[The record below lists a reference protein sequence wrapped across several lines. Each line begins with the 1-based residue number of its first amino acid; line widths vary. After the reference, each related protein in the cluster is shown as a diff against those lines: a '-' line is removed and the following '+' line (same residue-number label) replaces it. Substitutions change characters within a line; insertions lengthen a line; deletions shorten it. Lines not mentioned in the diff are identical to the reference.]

1 MLFAKPLRLLATSVA
16 ASVVSACSGGTVSPP
31 TTVASTPAWAMPN
44 SDASG
49 FTIAGSSAAARYS
62 ALDQQMKSFMQ
73 RYGIRAGQLAVG
85 TGSTLLFSH
94 AYTNSSDPSY
104 MITLPTSIMRV
115 SSISKALVTAAITK
129 LYAANVISP
138 STLVYPYLGVTNPL
152 LPTQTPDPNTNAIT
166 VQELVDH
173 TAGLHDSSASAP
185 EFNMYS
191 IERAAGLNGPL
202 SKDQF
207 TAYLYG
213 APLSSVPGTRE
224 VYSNDGYYLL
234 ARVIEKAT
242 GQNYI
247 NWIDANVLAPIGITD
262 AVITAT
268 AASAR
273 RPNEVQCDDPA
284 TGPSVLTPQQDTIVP
299 DCYGGI
305 TYYEIL
311 DGPTSLSISAQSLVR
326 YAGTYNTY
334 GLGARQPGYAREG
347 SFVGSISW
355 MEALGDGDNFVFT
368 FNSRVDQNGNAFDIS
383 PLTKYF
389 ETNV

>member
-1 MLFAKPLRLLATSVA
+1 MP
-16 ASVVSACSGGTVSPP
+16 
-31 TTVASTPAWAMPN
+31 STD
-44 SDASG
+44 SSG
-49 FTIAGSSAAARYS
+49 FTITGSAASARYS
-62 ALDQQMKSFMQ
+62 ALDQPMKSFMQ
-73 RYGIRAGQLAVG
+73 QYGIRAGQLAVG
-85 TGSTLLFSH
+85 TGGTVLFSH
-94 AYTNSSDPSY
+94 AYTNSADPSY

-115 SSISKALVTAAITK
+115 SSISKAPVTAAITK
-129 LYAANVISP
+129 LYASNTISP
-138 STLVYPYLGVTNPL
+138 STLVYPYLGVTKPL
-152 LPTQTPDPNTNAIT
+152 LPTQTPDPNANAIT

-185 EFNMYS
+185 EFNMYG

-202 SKDQF
+202 TKDQF

-213 APLSSVPGTRE
+213 TPLSSVPGTQE

-268 AASAR
+268 AASGR
-273 RPNEVQCDDPA
+273 RPNEVLCDDPG
-284 TGPSVLTPQQDTIVP
+284 TGPSVLTPQRATIVP

-311 DGPTSLSISAQSLVR
+311 DGPTSLSISAQSLVK

-355 MEALGDGDNFVFT
+355 MEALPDGNNFVFT
-368 FNSRVDQNGNAFDIS
+368 FNRRVDHNGNVFDIS

-389 ETNV
+389 EVNL

>member
-1 MLFAKPLRLLATSVA
+1 
-16 ASVVSACSGGTVSPP
+16 
-31 TTVASTPAWAMPN
+31 
-44 SDASG
+44 
-49 FTIAGSSAAARYS
+49 
-62 ALDQQMKSFMQ
+62 
-73 RYGIRAGQLAVG
+73 
-85 TGSTLLFSH
+85 
-94 AYTNSSDPSY
+94 
-104 MITLPTSIMRV
+104 
-115 SSISKALVTAAITK
+115 
-129 LYAANVISP
+129 
-138 STLVYPYLGVTNPL
+138 
-152 LPTQTPDPNTNAIT
+152 
-166 VQELVDH
+166 
-173 TAGLHDSSASAP
+173 
-185 EFNMYS
+185 MYS